1 MILVTICVSAALT
14 LGLIIFV
21 AVHCRRQVKACVQD
35 SNRMQNGPR
44 SLLWSLQDPLA
55 DRYARNR
62 FHTSSWCCDND
73 VIADVA
79 TTSSEMASTPEDQ
92 ICCSCVVHSQRA
104 PTSENG
110 TKVKKPNKS
119 QQLPYETSANFEFLH
134 ADFSTLNTKSSF
146 LGEDDDYFLSLS
158 KDRRFLTPI
167 PVSEL

>member
-35 SNRMQNGPR
+35 PSTRMQNGPR

-55 DRYARNR
+55 DRYGTNFR
-62 FHTSSWCCDND
+62 SSWCCDNND
-73 VIADVA
+73 VINDVTA
-79 TTSSEMASTPEDQ
+79 SASASELASTPEDQ
-92 ICCSCVVHSQRA
+92 ICCSCVVHTNRA
-104 PTSENG
+104 PSSGQN
-110 TKVKKPNKS
+110 KKHKKTQN
-119 QQLPYETSANFEFLH
+119 LPYESSANFEFLH